1 MNEML
6 MPGRRML
13 CRVIGSAIIVAVTTV
28 GSHLAAAAEA
38 QVTID
43 NFKFS
48 PTPLK
53 VPVGTTV
60 TWVNRDDIPHTI
72 VCPALNVRSH
82 PLDTDDHFS
91 YQFKQAG
98 TYDYFCGIHPFM
110 RGQVVVS

>member
-1 MNEML
+1 MSEIL
-6 MPGRRML
+6 VSDRRML
-13 CRVIGSAIIVAVTTV
+13 CRVIGSAVMIAVTV
-28 GSHLAAAAEA
+28 GSRMAMAAVDS

-53 VPVGTTV
+53 VPVGATV

-110 RGQVVVS
+110 KGQVVVS